1 MFRPPRLIALA
12 CIAVVFLTAATPA
25 LWADLSVVLDSLD
38 PLFQPVLSETTPPP
52 DDVRLVPAPFADSL
66 ESRGPPLL

>member
-25 LWADLSVVLDSLD
+25 LWADLSVVLESLD
-38 PLFQPVLSETTPPP
+38 ALFQPILTEAMAPP
-52 DDVRLVPAPFADSL
+52 DDVRLIQAPFAEPF